1 MRKKVVIIVVLT
13 TLIIISITVS
23 LIISKSKE
31 IEEGEEIEES
41 ENTVSY
47 NNTRSFIY
55 GNKGKII
62 DTEKKKIEYEN
73 MPENIKG
80 EKVIGKLEIPSIKL
94 ETYILSETNDKTLN
108 ISVTKLAGPN
118 INEIG
123 NFCITGHNY
132 INSKMFFKLS
142 RVKID
147 DEVILTDTFD
157 ESINY
162 KVYEIKEVYPEEV
175 EVLSQDTKEER
186 EVTLITCTFGAR
198 KRLIVKAIENYD

>member
-1 MRKKVVIIVVLT
+1 MRKKAVIIVVLT
-13 TLIIISITVS
+13 TLIIILITVS
-23 LIISKSKE
+23 LVISKDKE
-31 IEEGEEIEES
+31 TEEVKEIEES

-55 GNKGKII
+55 GNKGKVT

-80 EKVIGKLEIPSIKL
+80 EKVIGKLEIPSINL

-132 INSKMFFKLS
+132 INSKMFFKLGK
-142 RVKID
+142 VKID
-147 DEVILTDTFD
+147 DEIILTNTFD

-162 KVYEIKEVYPEEV
+162 KVYELKEVYPEEV
-175 EVLSQDTKEER
+175 EVLNQDTKEER